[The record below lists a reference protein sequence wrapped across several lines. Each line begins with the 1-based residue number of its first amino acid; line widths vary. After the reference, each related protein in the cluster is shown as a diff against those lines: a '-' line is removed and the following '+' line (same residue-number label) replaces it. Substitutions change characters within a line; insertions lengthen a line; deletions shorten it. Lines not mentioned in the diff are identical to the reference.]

1 MTTGSNQPATIIR
14 TERGL
19 VIAGTRITLYQ
30 FMDYIHAGHSL
41 DIIRKHFSQI
51 TDEQFQ
57 AAISYIEANRMQVE
71 AEYQIVVKEDE
82 AIQQYWE
89 EKNRELFTQISQLP
103 PPPGQE
109 TAWTKLQE
117 QKARLESKA

>member
-1 MTTGSNQPATIIR
+1 MTTVSNESATIIR

-41 DIIRKHFSQI
+41 DIIREHFPQI
-51 TDEQFQ
+51 TNAQFQ
-57 AAISYIEANRMQVE
+57 AAISYIEANRIQVE

-82 AIQQYWE
+82 EIQQYWE
-89 EKNRELFTQISQLP
+89 EKNRELLTHIAQLP

-109 TAWTKLQE
+109 AVWKKLQA
-117 QKARLESKA
+117 QKGRFESKG